1 MDKEYNIASPLLY
14 YSDIIFLLG
23 TEAIYRLSIL
33 LLSTFKNNLLQCQTF
48 ESIMEFL
55 KVDLT
60 QMDTSKMEEVF
71 NQIISLDISKQLT
84 VYEIEYNVIQEEMQ
98 FSANVSI
105 FEE

>member
-1 MDKEYNIASPLLY
+1 
-14 YSDIIFLLG
+14 
-23 TEAIYRLSIL
+23 
-33 LLSTFKNNLLQCQTF
+33 
-48 ESIMEFL
+48 MEFL